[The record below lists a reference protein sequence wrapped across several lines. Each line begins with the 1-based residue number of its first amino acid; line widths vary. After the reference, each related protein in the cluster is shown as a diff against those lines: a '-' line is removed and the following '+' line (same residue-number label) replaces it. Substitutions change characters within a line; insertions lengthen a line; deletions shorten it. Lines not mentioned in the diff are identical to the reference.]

1 MTDEGQRY
9 GGGWLLGVLLAG
21 QFIANVDTAIVNIAV
36 PSIAEDFPASPGQL
50 ALVGAG
56 YLVAYAVLLVTGARL
71 GSLIGTRPVFLGG
84 LLGFTVASLACGLA
98 PGIGWLVAARVAQG
112 AGAALMVPQV
122 LSGIQRYF
130 SGTSRVRALG
140 YYAVALSGGAVA
152 GQVLGGLLISAN
164 LFGAGWRP
172 IFLLNVP
179 IGALLLVAARRVL
192 PSEVRGPGRIDP
204 CGVGLLSASV
214 LLVIMPLALGPD
226 QGWPLW
232 AWLCL
237 AMGVPAIG
245 CFVLV
250 ERRIAARG
258 GRPLVAPALLR
269 HIGVRLALVAHGLTT
284 LTYFALLFVVA
295 LYLQQGLGMSPAYS
309 GLAMVSW
316 VAAFGLA
323 GPLLPR
329 LPPHHLRRAPWVG
342 CLILACAYTAIWVYL
357 VVGGRTGPTLLVL
370 LGIGGFGLG
379 ISSNSLIGTM
389 TSALPRRYAADLS
402 GVISTNAQLS
412 GALGVAVASTCY
424 ESLRTGLPA
433 ADAFA
438 SVLAGFALLAVL
450 AAGAAWRATAARH
463 ATAARRASSRREAA
477 R

>member
-1 MTDEGQRY
+1 VTIVPVVDEARRDS
-9 GGGWLLGVLLAG
+9 GGRLLGVLLAG

-71 GSLIGTRPVFLGG
+71 GALLGARPVFLGG
-84 LLGFTVASLACGLA
+84 LLLFTLASLACGLA

-140 YYAVALSGGAVA
+140 YYALALSGGAVA

-179 IGALLLVAARRVL
+179 IGALLLVAARHLL
-192 PSEVRGPGRIDP
+192 PAEVRAPGRIDP
-204 CGVGLLSASV
+204 RGVSLLSASV
-214 LLVIMPLALGPD
+214 LLVILPLALGPD
-226 QGWPLW
+226 QGWPPW

-237 AMGVPAIG
+237 VVSVPAIG
-245 CFVLV
+245 CFALV
-250 ERRIAARG
+250 ERRVAGQG

-269 HIGVRLALVAHGLTT
+269 HIGVRLGLLAHGLTT
-284 LTYFALLFVVA
+284 MTYLALLFVVA
-295 LYLQQGLGMSPAYS
+295 LYLQQGLAMSPAYS

-329 LPPHHLRRAPWVG
+329 LPARHLRRAPWVG
-342 CLILACAYTAIWVYL
+342 CLILAGGYAAIWLYL
-357 VVGGRTGPTLLVL
+357 LAGGRTGPVLFVL

-389 TSALPRRYAADLS
+389 TSVLPRRYAADLS

-412 GALGVAVASTCY
+412 GALGVAVASTGY
-424 ESLRTGLPA
+424 GSLRTGRPA

-438 SVLAGFALLAVL
+438 AVLAGFALLAVL
-450 AAGAAWRATAARH
+450 AAAAAWRATRQRDVAL
-463 ATAARRASSRREAA
+463 
-477 R
+477 

>member
-1 MTDEGQRY
+1 MGDEAERY
-9 GGGWLLGVLLAG
+9 GGGSLLGVLLAG
-21 QFIANVDTAIVNIAV
+21 QFIANVDTAIVNIAI

-71 GSLIGTRPVFLGG
+71 GSLLGTRPVFLGG
-84 LLGFTVASLACGLA
+84 LLVFTLASLACGLA

-122 LSGIQRYF
+122 LSAIQRYF

-152 GQVLGGLLISAN
+152 GQVVGGLLISAN

-179 IGALLLVAARRVL
+179 IGALLLIAARRVL
-192 PSEVRGPGRIDP
+192 PAEVREPGRIDP
-204 CGVGLLSASV
+204 CGVSLLSTSV
-214 LLVIMPLALGPD
+214 LLVILPLALGPEQD
-226 QGWPLW
+226 WPLW

-237 AMGVPAIG
+237 AVSVPAIG
-245 CFVLV
+245 GFVVV
-250 ERRIAARG
+250 ERRVAARG
-258 GRPLVAPALLR
+258 GRPLVDPALPR
-269 HIGVRLALVAHGLTT
+269 HVGVRLGLLAHGLTT
-284 LTYFALLFVVA
+284 LTYLALLFVVA

-329 LPPHHLRRAPWVG
+329 LPARHLRRAPWIG
-342 CLILACAYTAIWVYL
+342 CLILACGYAAIWVYL
-357 VVGGRTGPTLLVL
+357 MAGGRAGPVLFVL

-402 GVISTNAQLS
+402 GVISMNAQLS
-412 GALGVAVASTCY
+412 GALGIAVVSTGY
-424 ESLRTGLPA
+424 GSLGAGLPA

-438 SVLAGFALLAVL
+438 AVLAGFALLAVL
-450 AAGAAWRATAARH
+450 AAAAAWRATSQRDVAL
-463 ATAARRASSRREAA
+463 
-477 R
+477 